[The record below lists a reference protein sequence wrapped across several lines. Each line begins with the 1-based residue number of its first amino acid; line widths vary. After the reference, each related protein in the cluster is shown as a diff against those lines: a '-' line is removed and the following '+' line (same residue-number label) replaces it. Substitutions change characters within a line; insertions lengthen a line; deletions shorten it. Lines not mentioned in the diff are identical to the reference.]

1 MDYPRQQYL
10 LHRKSQID
18 QYRSQYAGFIE
29 KYSEQYRRWF
39 QSLPMWEW
47 VPLPYMT
54 DKMAKAVIG
63 LLCILYIDGLINLTV
78 NKEVTQVLRGPLTE
92 DDYKPKINENTL
104 NNTEDGKKNTES
116 KGEKHA

>member
-29 KYSEQYRRWF
+29 KYGEQYRQWF

-54 DKMAKAVIG
+54 EKMAKAVIG

-116 KGEKHA
+116 KREEHA